1 MAFQPNIQGKKLRVV
16 DTMLFNGGLVKM
28 TFGKSYD
35 DEMEVAFY
43 TNNPQAADELA
54 KFLIS
59 WKDKWHKENQVSNA
73 ARPSGTDDDITF

>member
-1 MAFQPNIQGKKLRVV
+1 MAFQLSIHGKKLRLVE
-16 DTMLFNGGLVKM
+16 TMLFNGGLVKM

-54 KFLIS
+54 NFLNS
-59 WKDKWHKENQVSNA
+59 WKDKWHKEVPVSNA
-73 ARPSGTDDDITF
+73 ARPSGTDDDIPF